1 MGDTLG
7 IAGGHAGD
15 GPVAQHWNPE
25 RYQREAGFVAELG
38 RPLLD
43 LLAPQAGERI
53 LDLGCGD
60 GRLTQEAAAGGARLT
75 GVDLSPQLVAAARGR
90 GLDVQVADAAAL
102 PYPDASFD
110 AVLSNAALHWMTE
123 PEPVLGEVARVLK
136 PGGRFVGELGGAGN
150 VAAIVGAIANAL
162 AQRGIEVTRAY
173 PWYFPTP
180 AQYRAQLEAA
190 GFTVGSLDRFAR
202 PTDLPADIS
211 GWLATFAESFLA
223 QVPADAR
230 DQLVDDIRTALEP
243 SLRTPD
249 GRWVADYVR
258 VRFVVHK
265 AAT

>member
-1 MGDTLG
+1 MGDSLDTS
-7 IAGGHAGD
+7 GH
-15 GPVAQHWNPE
+15 GPVAQHWNPA

-43 LLAPQAGERI
+43 LLAPRAGERI

-60 GRLTQEAAAGGARLT
+60 GRLTLEAAAGGARLT
-75 GVDLSPQLVAAARGR
+75 GVDLSPDLAQDARAR

-110 AVLSNAALHWMTE
+110 AVLSNAALHWMTA

-136 PGGRFVGELGGAGN
+136 PGGRFVGEMGGAGN
-150 VAAIVGAIANAL
+150 VATIVGAIANAF
-162 AQRGIEVTRAY
+162 AQRGIELTRAY

-180 AQYRAQLEAA
+180 AQYRGLLEGA
-190 GFTVGSLDRFAR
+190 GFTVDRLERFAR

-223 QVPADAR
+223 QVPEADREA
-230 DQLVDDIRTALEP
+230 LVADIRAALEP
-243 SLRTPD
+243 TLRQVD

-258 VRFVVHK
+258 LRFAVRK
-265 AAT
+265 AAR

>member
-1 MGDTLG
+1 MGDTG
-7 IAGGHAGD
+7 DSAGD

-25 RYQREAGFVAELG
+25 RYRREAGFVAELG

-43 LLAPQAGERI
+43 LLDPQPDARI

-60 GRLTQEAAAGGARLT
+60 GRLTLDAAARGARMV
-75 GVDLSPQLVAAARGR
+75 GVDLSPDLVAAARAR

-110 AVLSNAALHWMTE
+110 GVLSNAALHWMTA
-123 PEPVLGEVARVLK
+123 PEPVLGEIARVLK
-136 PGGRFVGELGGAGN
+136 PGGRFVGEMGAAGN
-150 VAAIVGAIANAL
+150 VATIVGAIVNAL

-180 AQYRAQLEAA
+180 DQYRGQLTAA
-190 GFTVGSLDRFAR
+190 GFTVDRLERFAR

-223 QVPADAR
+223 QVGSAER
-230 DQLVDDIRTALEP
+230 GQLVDDIRIALEP
-243 SLRTPD
+243 TLRQAD

-258 VRFVVHK
+258 LRFVAHK

>member
-1 MGDTLG
+1 MGDTVDN
-7 IAGGHAGD
+7 AGD

-43 LLAPQAGERI
+43 LLPLQPDDRI

-60 GRLTQEAAAGGARLT
+60 GRLTLDAAARGARMV
-75 GVDLSPQLVAAARGR
+75 GVDLSPDLVAAARAR
-90 GLDVQVADAAAL
+90 GLDAQVADAAAL

-110 AVLSNAALHWMTE
+110 GVLSNAALHWMTA

-150 VAAIVGAIANAL
+150 VAAIVGAITNAL

-180 AQYRAQLEAA
+180 DQYRGQLAAA
-190 GFTVGSLDRFAR
+190 GFTVERLERFAR

-223 QVPADAR
+223 QVPAGDR
-230 DQLVDDIRTALEP
+230 DQLVADIRTALEP
-243 SLRTPD
+243 TLRRGD

-258 VRFVVHK
+258 LRFAAHK

>member
-1 MGDTLG
+1 MGDTVDS
-7 IAGGHAGD
+7 GGH
-15 GPVAQHWNPE
+15 GPAAQHWSPE
-25 RYQREAGFVAELG
+25 RYQREAGFVADLG

-43 LLAPQAGERI
+43 LLAAQPGERV

-60 GRLTQEAAAGGARLT
+60 GRLTLEAAANGARMT
-75 GVDLSPQLVAAARGR
+75 GVDLSPELVAAARAR
-90 GLDVQVADAAAL
+90 GLDAQVADATAL
-102 PYPDASFD
+102 PYPNACFD
-110 AVLSNAALHWMTE
+110 RVLSNAALHWMTA

-150 VAAIVGAIANAL
+150 VAAIVGAITNAL

-173 PWYFPTP
+173 PWYFPAP

-190 GFTVGSLDRFAR
+190 GFTVDRLERFAR
-202 PTDLPADIS
+202 PTDLPDDIS
-211 GWLATFAESFLA
+211 GWLATFAESFLS

-230 DQLVDDIRTALEP
+230 DALVADIRTALEP
-243 SLRTPD
+243 TLRRGD

-258 VRFVVHK
+258 LRFAVQK

>member
-1 MGDTLG
+1 MGDSVDSL
-7 IAGGHAGD
+7 GD

-38 RPLLD
+38 RPLLT
-43 LLAPQAGERI
+43 LLAAQTGARV

-60 GRLTQEAAAGGARLT
+60 GRLTLEVAAGGAQVT
-75 GVDLSPQLVAAARGR
+75 GVDLSPDLVATARGR

-110 AVLSNAALHWMTE
+110 AVLSNAALHWMTA

-136 PGGRFVGELGGAGN
+136 PGGRFVGEMGGAGN
-150 VAAIVGAIANAL
+150 VAAIVGAITNAL

-173 PWYFPTP
+173 PWYFPTL

-190 GFTVGSLDRFAR
+190 GFTVDTIERFAR
-202 PTDLPADIS
+202 PTDLPADIT
-211 GWLATFAESFLA
+211 GWLATFAESFLSL
-223 QVPADAR
+223 VPASQR
-230 DQLVDDIRTALEP
+230 DQLVGDIRDALEP
-243 SLRTPD
+243 SLKQAD
-249 GRWVADYVR
+249 GRWAADYVR
-258 VRFVVHK
+258 LRFSAHK

>member
-1 MGDTLG
+1 MGDTVD
-7 IAGGHAGD
+7 IAGD
-15 GPVAQHWNPE
+15 GPVAQHWNPQ
-25 RYQREAGFVAELG
+25 RYRREAGFVAELG

-43 LLAPQAGERI
+43 LLRPGAGERI

-60 GRLTQEAAAGGARLT
+60 GRLTLEAAAGGASLT
-75 GVDLSPQLVAAARGR
+75 GVDLSPDLAAAARAR
-90 GLDVQVADAAAL
+90 GLDVQVADGATL
-102 PYPDASFD
+102 PYPDAQFD

-150 VAAIVGAIANAL
+150 VATIVGAIAGAL

-180 AQYRAQLEAA
+180 AQYRAQLDAA
-190 GFTVGSLDRFAR
+190 GFTVDTLDRFAR
-202 PTDLPADIS
+202 PTDLPADIA

-223 QVPADAR
+223 QVPEADR
-230 DQLVDDIRTALEP
+230 DPLVDDIRTALEP
-243 SLRTPD
+243 TLRQPD

-258 VRFVVHK
+258 LRFSARK
-265 AAT
+265 TAT

>member
-1 MGDTLG
+1 MDDPLDSSGNRP
-7 IAGGHAGD
+7 AG
-15 GPVAQHWNPE
+15 QHWDPE

-43 LLAPQAGERI
+43 LLAPRAGERI

-60 GRLTQEAAAGGARLT
+60 GRLTLEAAAGGARLT
-75 GVDLSPQLVAAARGR
+75 GVDLSPDLAVSARAR

-136 PGGRFVGELGGAGN
+136 PGGRLVGEMGGAGN
-150 VAAIVGAIANAL
+150 VAGIVGAIANAL
-162 AQRGIEVTRAY
+162 AQRGVELTRAY

-180 AQYRAQLEAA
+180 SQYRAQLQGA
-190 GFTVGSLDRFAR
+190 GFTIDRLDRFAR
-202 PTDLPADIS
+202 PTELPADIA

-223 QVPADAR
+223 QVPAGAR

-243 SLRTPD
+243 TLQQPD

-258 VRFVVHK
+258 LRFSAHK